1 MAVASLGL
9 SSNPI
14 IVWLS
19 SKVSFLALEQFPS
32 LLKIGKNM
40 NTQCGKLVGGK
51 NDIMDVEL
59 SCNL

>member
-19 SKVSFLALEQFPS
+19 SKVSFLALELLLS
-32 LLKIGKNM
+32 LLKIEKNT
-40 NTQCGKLVGGK
+40 NTHCESWWEEKMIQW
-51 NDIMDVEL
+51 M
-59 SCNL
+59 